1 MKHLFAILFSLF
13 AVLFL
18 QKNRSVVNQ
27 PEDKNWLVKDS
38 TQVKP
43 ALPQQQQSIKTGSKK
58 KSGYFKY
65 PADIQAGL
73 IGSTEKEPVDNP
85 YDNIFH
91 IQLPEQPQPGDQ
103 AVLQY
108 ELFGVADHAGIS
120 HSINDAQAVGGRFVI
135 RNQQWTLQQESIALS
150 VLHKGDNVIRFT
162 LPEAAT
168 HYYRI
173 KNLGITIQK
182 QAAAEPAIIL
192 NTKNTSIYNNKAY
205 LSGIVQL
212 PAEEKR
218 LIQLFCNGQPL
229 TLHHNTFEWV
239 APLTTDSFTAHLKAI
254 LPGGNIIEKTVI
266 LCDNQTA
273 DFEYPSLAAGT
284 TSTTVFQPGKRT
296 SLAMNAY
303 PAAGMDVSG
312 NALCQSTTLSITA
325 LRDVDLPALNTD
337 LVNVTLGAKGYRFL
351 PHGTKFLQPARV
363 SIPFDSTL
371 IPEGYT
377 AADIRT
383 FYFNENNR
391 EWEAI
396 PLDTIMVR
404 ESMVSSTTTHFTDMI
419 DGIIKVPESPQTQGY
434 TPTSIKDIKAANPSL
449 GINMIETP
457 KATNMGSAAL
467 GYPFK
472 LPGGRQGMQ
481 PSLNLQYSNE
491 GGNGWLGLGWNLTI
505 PSIGIETRWG
515 APRYDATLE
524 TETYSLAGEQ
534 LAPLAHRGPLLP
546 RTANK
551 QFHPRVEGSF
561 QKIIR
566 QGNNPNNYWWEVTDK
581 EGTRNFYGGTPATG
595 VINGA
600 VLKDAF
606 GNIGFWALVQ
616 TIDLNGNTVNYTYQT
631 VSDVGIAGG
640 SVPGQQL
647 YISRI
652 NYTGFGTQP
661 GAYNVEFIR
670 DRQLNE
676 PRRKDIDINGRL
688 GFKMVTT
695 DLLRQVKIQL
705 NNQPVRSYEL
715 QYQQGAF
722 YKTLLKSVT
731 ELDAAGT
738 VFTAHQFDYYDDV
751 NTAGGY
757 TPLGNTENWSPAFDN
772 IKGDISNP
780 IPGFGNESSALSTAK
795 SKNSSRSLAVT
806 LGFWNGFL
814 DKSITVGGS
823 VSSSSS
829 KTEGLVTMVDINGDG
844 LPDKVFRQNGQLW
857 YRANLGSAVKGF
869 GGQRPLTGTG
879 NFSAGK
885 TKSTSRGLEV
895 NLGIGFWGNNR
906 TSSTTTTT
914 DYFSDF
920 NGDGLI
926 DICTNGQVLF
936 NRIGSNGDPIF
947 LPGSAPTP
955 SPITGGSNVSPQF
968 LAPDTALQRQQEID
982 FPLQD
987 IIRLWKAPFSGTV
1000 FISAPV
1006 QLVNTG
1012 AGSIKKDGVRV
1023 SVQLGGNVLWSTS
1036 IASNNFSVQNPT
1048 GLNAVPVLKGQNVY
1062 FRVQSVYN
1070 GEEDLVNWDPKIQ
1083 YLTPIQPAA
1092 DASNRST
1099 TFYQASQDFVLHNA
1113 QGVKLSKKGIIKI
1126 DGVFSKGIT
1135 SDTVVLSIVKQTGN
1149 ISTTILQ
1156 QSFSGAAASQP
1167 ILLPAQAVDTSDQL
1181 RFVLYSDSYIDRSQ
1195 LQWTPHFEYTAF
1207 ADGSPVTNSNGTP
1220 TIEGWSAPVNNNYND
1235 WLKLTPLLTNIQ
1247 PNIIAIEPFIK
1258 GSLTSSG
1265 NVTFT
1270 VKRKNQIIGKK
1281 KIQVVNGAMTGTA
1294 RILVTYIPNDTLY
1307 CEYHTDDRTL
1317 AQAFTHLQYV
1327 KIRDCSYIDAFG
1339 NLIYAECIDSLNAGL
1354 FTQPAED
1361 YLGTLYRG
1369 WGHFSF
1375 RGIQNNNSPLDETK
1389 INTNGLQNYSN
1400 DPNLF
1405 ADSAL
1410 FNQIIDASQTDFIP
1424 LYADILKRQWV
1435 GFDSS
1440 VFVTGTQMS
1449 SARLWEHDVT
1459 VDSLMTGGSVTAVN
1473 KITTA
1478 KTRSTSL
1485 GIGAPF
1491 GLPFNVSRAVSEN
1504 NTANDLDMQD
1514 LNGDRYPDV
1523 LHLNNVQYTLPTGGL
1538 QQGVR
1543 THNLGASAYQGKS
1556 TSYTLGGS
1564 GTLPEAQAKNTPQQ
1578 GAAAQAQKASSGIG
1592 ISISGGASL
1601 GENKDASITTWLDI
1615 NGDGLPDKVY
1625 ANGTVA
1631 LNLGYSFAPAEF
1643 WGVTDIEKNT
1653 SDEKGVSAS
1662 LGFNLGGSLVN
1673 GSFQFGASLQRSN
1686 GEASTSFTDVNGD
1699 GLVDKLLI
1707 SGNQLTVR
1715 LNQGNGFGP
1724 AISWNGLSDIRK
1736 NSGTGESFNAAFT
1749 ITIPIPIP
1757 FFPLKICINP
1767 GFTSGNGVSR
1777 ENHQVMDIDGDG
1789 YPDVLQSANDGNL
1802 TARRSLIGRTNML
1815 RSVQRP
1821 MGSSFTIDYERV
1833 GNTYALPQSKWVL
1846 KNVEITDGVPGDGVD
1861 TMRQTFS
1868 YSNPNYDRHERDFF
1882 GFATVTTRQL
1892 NTAAANTVYRSTI
1905 QQYSNNSYYAKGLL
1919 QTEWLQ
1925 NANGNRY
1932 TQTNNTYQLR
1942 PVADSVVFP
1951 ALIKTDKLFYEG
1963 AATAGV
1969 STSTQMDYDALGN
1982 ITKIDD
1988 AGDGSQQDLIKA
2000 VITYHNNNPLYIKG
2014 IPATIDVTTAQ
2025 GLQRSRAT
2033 SIDAQGNL
2041 VQIRQFLANGNAA
2054 VYDMEY
2060 DQYGNLAKITRPVNY
2075 KGQRFWYAYTYDNT
2089 VQTYVT
2095 KVTDAFGYSSSS
2107 TYDFRFGELLSTLSM
2122 NNEPMRY
2129 QVDNRG
2135 RVTTITGPYEI
2146 AAGKPYT
2153 IAFDYHPEA
2162 VVPYATTRHY
2172 DPEHNADINTV
2183 TLMDGMGRAIQVKKQ
2198 VSLFTGKNQP
2208 DNLRMVVSGRVYF
2221 DAFGRTIENRYP
2233 ITEAIGASNNSF
2245 NLTNGLPLSIS
2256 TYDVLDRN
2264 LTTRLADAATT
2275 TNTYTITN
2283 NLFSTMVQDP
2293 LQNNQQT
2300 LTDVRGRTRFT
2311 TQFGGPAG
2319 PITTRFQYNALSELI
2334 RVVDAGNN
2342 ATTYTYDN
2350 LGRKLSVNHP
2360 DAGLTEMVYDLAGN
2374 MTQKITP
2381 QIRKEIPNG
2390 GAINYLYDYE
2400 RISDIDYPRQYQN
2413 QVNYKYGAPNTGH
2426 RTGRLILQQDAS
2438 GGQEFYYG
2446 KLGEITKTIRTVMVN
2461 SVFYTTYVSEQ
2472 EYDTWNRIKKM
2483 TYPDGEVVKYHYNKG
2498 GSLAS
2503 MDGAKTGNTYPYVN
2517 QLGYDE
2523 YEQRVYLQY
2532 GNGTDTKYK
2541 YDSLRRRL
2549 VSLQAA
2555 TATNRPFMDNSYSYD
2570 AVSNVLGVTNSLT
2583 FVPGQLG
2590 GRVQHR
2596 YYYDNLYRLTNATG
2610 TYRATSDTTSYNLSL
2625 TYDNLYNITSKQ
2637 MLRPRFEDT
2646 YNNNYTYGGTA
2657 PHQPTQ
2663 VGLEN
2668 FAYDLNGNL
2677 LRYGSRQNFWD
2688 EENRLMANITNGIL
2702 SRYTYDAGG
2711 ERVIKSSGNM
2721 SGNWLNG
2728 APAGLVSHDD
2738 NYSVYVSPYVVCRRT
2753 GFTKHYYIESQR
2765 IATKIGIGR
2774 FTNIVFPQPAITAGG
2789 IDYLQ
2794 RQAKLQKQRY
2804 DYYASLGISPGP
2816 PTDKYYYAHPYVRGI
2831 ASPVIIDSSSTSI
2844 PPGWP
2849 GYPGNI
2855 TPPPAGPPIFVS
2867 PIPSNDSVKAG
2878 YGFVGTGFFYEQQQY
2893 FYHPD
2898 HLGSTSYIS
2907 NVLGQI
2913 CQHQEY
2919 SGFGETFVDEHTGSN
2934 KMPYLFNAKEKD
2946 TETGLYYYGARY
2958 YDPRISLWISVDP
2971 MAEKYLG
2978 VSVYNYCLQNPIRL
2992 IDEKG
2997 EEPEDTKGLVVST
3010 ILNLTP
3016 GVGTAKGIA
3025 EAISGEDAVTGEK
3038 LAWWERGL
3046 GILPVVGGIAKGLKS
3061 GVAVGKGLKT
3071 LDAVENI
3078 IESGAK
3084 GAGKA
3089 DDVIDGTKTGGR
3101 LGSAATRNQIN
3112 DIATDL
3118 ESRGYTITGGG
3129 GRKAEEYLKPLGGG
3143 RKGSSYPDIT
3153 ATHPNRPTL
3162 RINTVDVLKD
3172 GVTPTSRE
3180 LNNAARIRTQ
3190 IGQGEHLLL
3199 IPKNK
3204 R

>member
-1 MKHLFAILFSLF
+1 MIKHLVALLFGLFAIMLLHKDFSTNNQSVYKGF
-13 AVLFL
+13 ASKNSVYDVQNTKTEPQPKKY
-18 QKNRSVVNQ
+18 QKVY
-27 PEDKNWLVKDS
+27 E
-38 TQVKP
+38 
-43 ALPQQQQSIKTGSKK
+43 KK
-58 KSGYFKY
+58 IPTLLNY
-65 PADIQAGL
+65 PADINNGL
-73 IGSTEKEPVDNP
+73 IGITEKEPVDNP

-103 AVLQY
+103 AILQY
-108 ELFGVADHAGIS
+108 ELFGVADHTGIS
-120 HSINDAQAVGGRFVI
+120 RSINDAQAIGGRFVI
-135 RNQQWTLQQESIALS
+135 QNRKWTFQQEPIAIPILQ
-150 VLHKGDNVIRFT
+150 KGDNVIRFT
-162 LPEAAT
+162 LPEEAS

-182 QAAAEPAIIL
+182 QSATEPAIIL
-192 NTKNTSIYNNKAY
+192 NTKGAGIFNNKVY
-205 LSGIVQL
+205 ISGFVQL
-212 PAEEKR
+212 PTSEGRPK
-218 LIQLFCNGQPL
+218 QLLCNGQTVPL
-229 TLHHNTFEWV
+229 HYNGFEWV
-239 APLTTDSFTAHLKAI
+239 APLATDSFTAHLQAL
-254 LPGGNIIEKTVI
+254 LPNGKYIEKTI
-266 LCDNQTA
+266 TLNNNQPV
-273 DFEYPSLAAGT
+273 DFEHTPLAAGI
-284 TSTTVFQPGKRT
+284 TSQIVFQPGKQT
-296 SLAMNAY
+296 AFAMGAC
-303 PAAGMDVSG
+303 PAAGIDVPG
-312 NALCQSTTLSITA
+312 NALRQSTTLSITA

-351 PHGTKFLQPARV
+351 PHGTKFLQSARV

-383 FYFNENNR
+383 FYFNENSR

-396 PLDTIMVR
+396 TLDTVMARERMVYA
-404 ESMVSSTTTHFTDMI
+404 TTTHFTDMI
-419 DGIIKVPESPQTQGY
+419 NGIIKVPESPQTQGY
-434 TPTSIKDIKAANPSL
+434 TPTTIKDIKAANPSL
-449 GINMIETP
+449 NINLIEPP
-457 KATNMGSAAL
+457 KASNMGSASL
-467 GYPFK
+467 GYSLK

-491 GGNGWLGLGWNLTI
+491 GGNGWLGIGWNLSI

-524 TETYSLAGEQ
+524 TETYTLAGEQ
-534 LAPLAHRGPLLP
+534 LAPLAHRGPLVP

-551 QFHPRVEGSF
+551 QFHPRVEGNF

-566 QGNNPNNYWWEVTDK
+566 QGNSPATYWWEVTDK
-581 EGTRNFYGGTPATG
+581 EGTRNFYGGIPSAG
-595 VINGA
+595 VVNGA

-631 VSDVGIAGG
+631 VTDVGIAGG
-640 SVPGQQL
+640 TVPGQQL

-688 GFKMVTT
+688 GFKMVTA
-695 DLLRQVKIQL
+695 DLLRQVKVEL
-705 NNQPVRSYEL
+705 NGQPVRSYDL

-722 YKTLLKSVT
+722 YKTLLKSVA
-731 ELDAAGT
+731 ELDAAGI
-738 VFTAHQFDYYDDV
+738 VFNNHQFDYYDDV
-751 NTAGGY
+751 NAAAGY
-757 TPLGNTENWSPAFDN
+757 TPLGNTENWSPAFDD

-823 VSSSSS
+823 VSSSNS

-844 LPDKVFRQNGQLW
+844 LPDKIFKQNGQLW
-857 YRANLGSAVKGF
+857 YRPNQGGTVQGF
-869 GGQRPLTGTG
+869 GAKRPLTGSG

-885 TKSTSRGLEV
+885 TKSSSRGLEV

-987 IIRLWKAPFSGTV
+987 IVRVWKAPFSGPV
-1000 FISAPV
+1000 LISAPV

-1012 AGSIKKDGVRV
+1012 AGSLKKDGIRV
-1023 SVQLGGNVLWSTS
+1023 SIQLSGNLLWSTN
-1036 IASNNFSVQNPT
+1036 IAANDFSVKNPT
-1048 GLNAVPVLKGQNVY
+1048 GLNIVPVVKGQNLY

-1083 YLTPIQPAA
+1083 YLSAIQPAA
-1092 DASNRST
+1092 DANNRST
-1099 TFYQASQDFVLHNA
+1099 SFYQASQDFVLHNA
-1113 QGVKLSKKGIIKI
+1113 QGVKLNKGGTIKI
-1126 DGVFSKGIT
+1126 DGTFTKGIT
-1135 SDTVVLSIVKQTGN
+1135 SDTVVLNIIKQTGAT
-1149 ISTTILQ
+1149 STTIFQ
-1156 QSFSGAAASQP
+1156 QSFSGAAITQA
-1167 ILLPAQAVDTSDQL
+1167 ILVPALSIVADDQL
-1181 RFVLYSDSYIDRSQ
+1181 RFELYSDSYIDRSQ
-1195 LQWTPHFEYTAF
+1195 LQFTPHFEYTAF
-1207 ADGSPVTNSNGTP
+1207 TDGTPVTNSNGTP
-1220 TIEGWSAPVNNNYND
+1220 TIEGWSAPVNHNYND
-1235 WLKLTPLLTNIQ
+1235 WLKVTPLLTNIQ
-1247 PNIIAIEPFIK
+1247 PNIIAIEPFAK
-1258 GSLTSSG
+1258 AATTANG
-1265 NVTFT
+1265 NVVFT
-1270 VKRKNQIIGKK
+1270 VKRKNQIVGKK

-1294 RILVTYIPNDTLY
+1294 RIPVSYIPNDTLY
-1307 CEYHTDDRTL
+1307 CEYHTADTAL
-1317 AQAFTHLQYV
+1317 ARAFTHLQYV
-1327 KIRDCSYIDAFG
+1327 KIRDCSYLDALG

-1369 WGHFSF
+1369 WGYFSF
-1375 RGIQNNNSPLDETK
+1375 RGIQNDNSPLDTTK
-1389 INTNGLQNYSN
+1389 INTNGLQNYSS

-1424 LYADILKRQWV
+1424 LYADILKQQWV

-1440 VFVTGTQMS
+1440 VFVTGSQMS

-1459 VDSLMTGGSVTAVN
+1459 VDSLMGGGNVTGVN

-1478 KTRSTSL
+1478 KTKSTSL
-1485 GIGAPF
+1485 GVGAPF

-1504 NTANDLDMQD
+1504 TSVNQLDVQD
-1514 LNGDRYPDV
+1514 FNGDRYPDI

-1538 QQGVR
+1538 EQGVS
-1543 THNLGASAYQGKS
+1543 THNLGASVYDGKS
-1556 TSYTLGGS
+1556 VSYTLGGS
-1564 GTLPEAQAKNTPQQ
+1564 GTLPEAKAKNTP
-1578 GAAAQAQKASSGIG
+1578 GANAASDAQKASSGIG

-1601 GENKDASITTWLDI
+1601 GENKDAAVATWLDI
-1615 NGDGLPDKVY
+1615 NGDGLPDKIY
-1625 ANGTVA
+1625 ANGTAA
-1631 LNLGYSFAPAEF
+1631 LNLGYHFAAAEP
-1643 WGVTDIEKNT
+1643 WGVTDIERNT
-1653 SDEKGVSAS
+1653 TDEKGVSAS

-1686 GEASTSFTDVNGD
+1686 GDASTSFTDVNGD

-1724 AISWNGLSDIRK
+1724 AITWNGLSDIRK

-1749 ITIPIPIP
+1749 ITIPIPLIIVV
-1757 FFPLKICINP
+1757 LKICINP

-1789 YPDVLQSANDGNL
+1789 YPDVLQSVNDGNL

-1882 GFATVTTRQL
+1882 GFASVTTRQL
-1892 NTAAANTVYRSTI
+1892 NTAAANTVYRSTL
-1905 QQYSNNSYYAKGLL
+1905 QQYFNNSYYTKGLL

-1925 NANGNRY
+1925 NASGNRY

-1969 STSTQMDYDALGN
+1969 STSTQMDYDPLGN

-2000 VITYHNNNPLYIKG
+2000 VITYHNNNALYIKG
-2014 IPATIDVTTAQ
+2014 IPASIDVTTAQ

-2041 VQIRQFLANGNAA
+2041 VQISQFLANGNAA

-2060 DQYGNLAKITRPVNY
+2060 DQYGNLSKITRPINY

-2095 KVTDAFGYSSSS
+2095 KVSDAFGYSSSS

-2198 VSLFTGKNQP
+2198 VSLFTGKSQP
-2208 DNLRMVVSGRVYF
+2208 DDLRMVVSGRVYF
-2221 DAFGRTIENRYP
+2221 DAFGRTIQNRYP

-2275 TNTYTITN
+2275 TNTYTIAN

-2311 TQFGGPAG
+2311 TQFAGPTG

-2374 MTQKITP
+2374 MTQKITE
-2381 QIRKEIPNG
+2381 QIRREIPNG

-2438 GGQEFYYG
+2438 GGEEFYYG

-2483 TYPDGEVVKYHYNKG
+2483 TYPDGEVVKYHYNRG

-2503 MDGAKTGNTYPYVN
+2503 MDGGKTGNTYPYVN

-2570 AVSNVLGVTNSLT
+2570 AVSNVLGVTNSLV

-2590 GRVQHR
+2590 GRTQHR
-2596 YYYDNLYRLTNATG
+2596 YFYDNLYRLTAATG
-2610 TYRATSDTTSYNLSL
+2610 TYRTTLDTTYYQLDVE
-2625 TYDNLYNITSKQ
+2625 YDNLYNITHKK
-2637 MLRPRFEDT
+2637 MRRPNFVDN
-2646 YNNNYTYGGTA
+2646 YDMAYTYGATA
-2657 PHQPTQ
+2657 PHQPTK
-2663 VGLEN
+2663 VGQEN
-2668 FAYDLNGNL
+2668 FAYDANGNL

-2688 EENRLMANITNGIL
+2688 EENRLMAHIANNPNGNNVIL

-2721 SGNWLNG
+2721 RGNWLNG
-2728 APAGLVSHDD
+2728 APAGLANHDS
-2738 NYSVYVSPYVVCRRT
+2738 NYTVYVSPYVVCRRT

-2774 FTNIVFPQPAITAGG
+2774 FTNIAFPQAAITAGG
-2789 IDYLQ
+2789 INYLQ
-2794 RQAKLQKQRY
+2794 RQARLQKQRY

-2849 GYPGNI
+2849 GYPGN
-2855 TPPPAGPPIFVS
+2855 TTQPPSGPPIFVA

-2898 HLGSTSYIS
+2898 HLGSTSYVS
-2907 NVLGQI
+2907 NVLGEI

-2946 TETGLYYYGARY
+2946 SETGLYYYGARY
-2958 YDPRISLWISVDP
+2958 YDPRISVWISVDP
-2971 MAEKYLG
+2971 MVEEITQIDKTP
-2978 VSVYNYCLQNPIRL
+2978 YCYVWNNPIKFSDPTGKIGVL
-2992 IDEKG
+2992 GAFVGAVIDASVQTIEISLDKNKSFSK
-2997 EEPEDTKGLVVST
+2997 DFSLTSVAVSAVAGAT
-3010 ILNLTP
+3010 
-3016 GVGTAKGIA
+3016 GVGLAAKLGKVGKYGKYAIESAHDFTASMANQYAKDGEISVKDAFIDATVGKAAGDLVGKKIAKQVSKGA
-3025 EAISGEDAVTGEK
+3025 EAKILSNDLDRAERINKNNPRQSRQAKVDAAQEK
-3038 LAWWERGL
+3038 L
-3046 GILPVVGGIAKGLKS
+3046 
-3061 GVAVGKGLKT
+3061 
-3071 LDAVENI
+3071 DNY
-3078 IESGAK
+3078 
-3084 GAGKA
+3084 KA
-3089 DDVIDGTKTGGR
+3089 RREIPAAAA
-3101 LGSAATRNQIN
+3101 AATAASNGASSAIDKATQSN
-3112 DIATDL
+3112 D
-3118 ESRGYTITGGG
+3118 
-3129 GRKAEEYLKPLGGG
+3129 
-3143 RKGSSYPDIT
+3143 
-3153 ATHPNRPTL
+3153 
-3162 RINTVDVLKD
+3162 
-3172 GVTPTSRE
+3172 
-3180 LNNAARIRTQ
+3180 
-3190 IGQGEHLLL
+3190 
-3199 IPKNK
+3199 KNK
-3204 R
+3204 DH

>member
-1 MKHLFAILFSLF
+1 MIKHIITILTGLFAMM
-13 AVLFL
+13 VL
-18 QKNRSVVNQ
+18 QKDFRTANPVTDKTEPAKDSIRNIPTKLQ
-27 PEDKNWLVKDS
+27 PEQYRATDKENN
-38 TQVKP
+38 P
-43 ALPQQQQSIKTGSKK
+43 AI
-58 KSGYFKY
+58 FNY
-65 PADIQAGL
+65 PADINTGL

-85 YDNIFH
+85 YDNVFH
-91 IQLPEQPQPGDQ
+91 VTLPEQPQPGDE
-103 AVLQY
+103 VILQY
-108 ELFGVADHAGIS
+108 ELFGVTDHAGVS
-120 HSINDAQAVGGRFVI
+120 HSINDAQAIGGHFVI
-135 RNQQWTLQQESIALS
+135 RNQKWTLQREPVATA
-150 VLHKGDNVIRFT
+150 VVHKGDNVIRFT
-162 LPEAAT
+162 LPEGAT

-182 QAAAEPAIIL
+182 QKAIEPAIIL
-192 NTKNTSIYNNKAY
+192 NTKSSGIFNGKVY

-212 PAEEKR
+212 PATGK
-218 LIQLFCNGQPL
+218 LPVQLYCNEQPV
-229 TLHHNTFEWV
+229 TLYHNTFEWV
-239 APLTTDSFTAHLKAI
+239 ATLATDSFVAHLKAV
-254 LPGGNIIEKTVI
+254 LPNGNTIEKTI
-266 LCDNQTA
+266 ALNSNQAA
-273 DFEYPSLAAGT
+273 DFEYPILAAGKT
-284 TSTTVFQPGKRT
+284 IAAVFQPGKRIT
-296 SLAMNAY
+296 IAMGVC
-303 PAAGMDVSG
+303 PAAGIDAPG
-312 NALCQSTTLSITA
+312 NALSQSTILSITA
-325 LRDVDLPALNTD
+325 LRDVDLPPLNTD
-337 LVNVTLGAKGYRFL
+337 LINVTLGAKGYRFL
-351 PHGTKFLQPARV
+351 PHGTKFLNPARV

-377 AADIRT
+377 AADIHT
-383 FYFNENNR
+383 FYFNEKTR

-396 PLDTIMVR
+396 PLDTVMVR
-404 ESMVSSTTTHFTDMI
+404 ERMVYSATTHFTDMI
-419 DGIIKVPESPQTQGY
+419 NGIIKVPESPQTQGY
-434 TPTSIKDIKAANPSL
+434 TPTTIKDIKAANPSL
-449 GINMIETP
+449 GITLIEPP
-457 KATNMGSAAL
+457 KAGNIGSASM
-467 GYPFK
+467 GYPIK

-491 GGNGWLGLGWNLTI
+491 GGNGWLGLGWNLSI

-524 TETYSLAGEQ
+524 TETYTLAGEQ
-534 LAPLAHRGPLLP
+534 LAPLAHRGPLVP

-551 QFHPRVEGSF
+551 KFHPRVEGSF

-566 QGNNPNNYWWEVTDK
+566 QGNHPGNYWWEVTDK
-581 EGTRNFYGGTPATG
+581 EGTRNFYGGTPSAG
-595 VINGA
+595 VVNAA
-600 VLKDAF
+600 VLKDAA
-606 GNIGFWALVQ
+606 GNIGYWALVQ
-616 TIDLNGNTVNYTYQT
+616 TVDLNGNTINYSYQT
-631 VSDVGIAGG
+631 VTDVGIAGG
-640 SVPGQQL
+640 TVPGQQL
-647 YISRI
+647 YINRI
-652 NYTGFGTQP
+652 NYTGFGAQP
-661 GAYNVEFIR
+661 GAYDVDFIR

-676 PRRKDIDINGRL
+676 PRRKDIDINARL

-705 NNQPVRSYEL
+705 NGQPVRSYEL

-722 YKTLLKSVT
+722 YKTLLKKVT
-731 ELDAAGT
+731 ELDAAGIE
-738 VFTAHQFDYYDDV
+738 FTNHKFDYYDDV
-751 NTAGGY
+751 NAAGGY
-757 TPLGNTENWSPAFDN
+757 TPLGGAENWSPAFDN
-772 IKGDISNP
+772 IRGDISNP
-780 IPGFGNESSALSTAK
+780 VPGFGNESSALSTAK
-795 SKNSSRSLAVT
+795 SKNSSRSLALT
-806 LGFWNGFL
+806 LGFWNGLL

-823 VSSSSS
+823 ISSSSS

-857 YRANLGSAVKGF
+857 YRANLGNTVKGF
-869 GGQRPLTGTG
+869 GAKRPLTGTG

-885 TKSTSRGLEV
+885 TKSSSRGLEV
-895 NLGIGFWGNNR
+895 NLGLGFWGNNR

-926 DICTNGQVLF
+926 DICTNGQILF
-936 NRIGSNGDPIF
+936 NRIGSNGDPVF

-987 IIRLWKAPFSGTV
+987 IVRVWKAPFSGPV
-1000 FISAPV
+1000 LISAPV
-1006 QLVNTG
+1006 QLVNTS

-1023 SVQLGGNVLWSTS
+1023 SIQLAGNVLWDTT
-1036 IASNNFSVQNPT
+1036 IAPNDFSVKNPT
-1048 GLNAVPVLKGQNVY
+1048 GLNIIPVVKGQNLY

-1083 YLTPIQPAA
+1083 YLSVIQPAA
-1092 DASNRST
+1092 DANNRST
-1099 TFYQASQDFVLHNA
+1099 SFYQASQDFVLHNA
-1113 QGVKLSKKGIIKI
+1113 QGVKLNKDGTIKI
-1126 DGVFSKGIT
+1126 DGAFSKGIT
-1135 SDTVVLSIVKQTGN
+1135 SDTVVLKVIKQTGN
-1149 ISTTILQ
+1149 FSTTIFQ
-1156 QSFSGAAASQP
+1156 QSFPGAAATQA
-1167 ILLPAQAVDTSDQL
+1167 ILLPATPVVANDQL
-1181 RFVLYSDSYIDRSQ
+1181 RFELYSDSYIDRSQ
-1195 LQWTPHFEYTAF
+1195 LQFVPHFEYTAF
-1207 ADGSPVTNSNGTP
+1207 TDGSPVTNNAGQP
-1220 TIEGWSAPVNNNYND
+1220 AIEGWTAPVNHNYND
-1235 WLKLTPLLTNIQ
+1235 WIKATPLLTNIQ
-1247 PNIIAIEPFIK
+1247 TNIIAIEPFIK
-1258 GSLTSSG
+1258 GSLTANG

-1270 VKRKNQIIGKK
+1270 VKSKNRIYGKK
-1281 KIQVVNGAMTGTA
+1281 KIQIVNGAMTSTS
-1294 RILVTYIPNDTLY
+1294 RIPVSYLPNDTLY
-1307 CEYHTDDRTL
+1307 CEYHTADRTL

-1327 KIRDCSYIDAFG
+1327 KIRDCSYIDAMG

-1375 RGIQNNNSPLDETK
+1375 RGIQNNNGPLDETK

-1400 DPNLF
+1400 DPNLY

-1410 FNQIIDASQTDFIP
+1410 FNNIIDASQTDFIP
-1424 LYADILKRQWV
+1424 LYADILKRQWI

-1449 SARLWEHDVT
+1449 SARLWEHDVAL
-1459 VDSLMTGGSVTAVN
+1459 DSLMTGGNVTGVN

-1478 KTRSTSL
+1478 KTKSTSL
-1485 GIGAPF
+1485 GVGAPF

-1504 NTANDLDMQD
+1504 NTTNELDVQD
-1514 LNGDRYPDV
+1514 LNGDRYPDI

-1538 QQGVR
+1538 QQGVLN
-1543 THNLGASAYQGKS
+1543 HNLGAATYQGRS

-1564 GTLPEAQAKNTPQQ
+1564 GTLPEAKGKNTATVN
-1578 GAAAQAQKASSGIG
+1578 AASDAQKASSGIG

-1601 GENKDASITTWLDI
+1601 GENKDATTTTWLDI

-1625 ANGTVA
+1625 ANGTAA
-1631 LNLGYSFAPAEF
+1631 LNLGYRFAAAEP
-1643 WGVTDIEKNT
+1643 WGVTDIERNT
-1653 SDEKGVSAS
+1653 TDEKGVSAS
-1662 LGFNLGGSLVN
+1662 LGFSLGGSLVN

-1686 GEASTSFTDVNGD
+1686 GDASTSFTDVNGD

-1707 SGNQLTVR
+1707 TGNQLTVR

-1724 AISWNGLSDIRK
+1724 AINWNGLNDIRQ
-1736 NSGTGESFNAAFT
+1736 NSGTGESFNGAFT
-1749 ITIPIPIP
+1749 IAILIPIP
-1757 FFPLKICINP
+1757 FFPLKFCINP
-1767 GFTSGNGVSR
+1767 GFTNGNGVSR

-1789 YPDVLQSANDGNL
+1789 YPDVLQSVNDGNL

-1821 MGSSFTIDYERV
+1821 MGSSFTIDYERL

-1846 KNVEITDGVPGDGVD
+1846 KNVEITDGVAGDGVD
-1861 TMRQTFS
+1861 TMRQNFS
-1868 YSNPNYDRHERDFF
+1868 YSNPNYNRHERDFF
-1882 GFATVTTRQL
+1882 GFGTVTTRQL

-1905 QQYSNNSYYAKGLL
+1905 QQFLNNSYYTKGLL

-1951 ALIKTDKLFYEG
+1951 ALVKTDKLFYEG
-1963 AATAGV
+1963 APAAGV
-1969 STSTQMDYDALGN
+1969 TTSTQMDYDALGN
-1982 ITKIDD
+1982 ITNIDD

-2075 KGQRFWYAYTYDNT
+2075 KGQRFWYAYNYDNT

-2162 VVPYATTRHY
+2162 IVPYATTRHY
-2172 DPEHNADINTV
+2172 DPEHNADINTI
-2183 TLMDGMGRAIQVKKQ
+2183 TFMDGMGRAIQVKKQ
-2198 VSLFTGKNQP
+2198 VSLFTAKNQP
-2208 DNLRMVVSGRVYF
+2208 DDLRMVVSGRVYF

-2233 ITEAIGASNNSF
+2233 VTEAIGTGNNSF
-2245 NLTNGLPLSIS
+2245 NLTNGLLLSRS

-2264 LTTRLADAATT
+2264 LSTRLADAATT

-2283 NLFSTMVQDP
+2283 GFFSTMVQDP

-2311 TQFGGPAG
+2311 TQFGGPSG
-2319 PITTRFQYNALSELI
+2319 PITTRYQYNALSELT

-2350 LGRKLSVNHP
+2350 LGRKLSINHP
-2360 DAGLTEMVYDLAGN
+2360 DAGLTEMIYDLAGN
-2374 MTQKITP
+2374 LTQKITP

-2390 GAINYLYDYE
+2390 GAINYLYEYE

-2549 VSLQAA
+2549 VSLQAT

-2570 AVSNVLGVTNSLT
+2570 AVSNVLSVANSLQ

-2590 GRVQHR
+2590 GRTRHR
-2596 YYYDNLYRLTNATG
+2596 YFYDNLYRLTTASG
-2610 TYRATSDTTSYNLSL
+2610 TYRAMSDSNYYQL
-2625 TYDNLYNITSKQ
+2625 TVEYDNLYNITSKK
-2637 MLRPRFEDT
+2637 MVRPRFEDT
-2646 YNNNYTYGGTA
+2646 YNNTYTYGGTA
-2657 PHQPTQ
+2657 PHQPTK

-2688 EENRLMANITNGIL
+2688 EENRLMANISNNATGNSVIL

-2721 SGNWLNG
+2721 RGNWLNG
-2728 APAGLVSHDD
+2728 APAGLANHDS
-2738 NYSVYVSPYVVCRRT
+2738 NYTVYVSPYVVCRRT

-2774 FTNIVFPQPAITAGG
+2774 FTNISFPQAAITAGG
-2789 IDYLQ
+2789 IDYLK

-2831 ASPVIIDSSSTSI
+2831 PAPVIIDSSSTSI

-2849 GYPGNI
+2849 GYPGNT
-2855 TPPPAGPPIFVS
+2855 TPPPGGPPIFVS

-2898 HLGSTSYIS
+2898 HLGSTSYVS
-2907 NVLGQI
+2907 NVLGEV

-2946 TETGLYYYGARY
+2946 SETGLYYYGARY
-2958 YDPRISLWISVDP
+2958 YDPRVSVWISVDP
-2971 MAEKYLG
+2971 MMEKYPGL
-2978 VSVYNYCLQNPIRL
+2978 SPYNYCLNNPVKL
-2992 IDEKG
+2992 VDPDGKETEDPSDLNKKTSEKIAPQYAPVDNKNVKNLSAVSWG
-2997 EEPEDTKGLVVST
+2997 ETQGIYPTKSMKPKSSDLYNPKNWDAEKTKSLLEARAGIKYIYENRNNKAHTDDININSPTEKILAPYHLNDNLPKPANEITSNENVKYFFLGSSPNTKHTGINSKYWNQEVVKSYGPFY
-3010 ILNLTP
+3010 NS
-3016 GVGTAKGIA
+3016 GGGDAK
-3025 EAISGEDAVTGEK
+3025 
-3038 LAWWERGL
+3038 
-3046 GILPVVGGIAKGLKS
+3046 
-3061 GVAVGKGLKT
+3061 
-3071 LDAVENI
+3071 
-3078 IESGAK
+3078 K
-3084 GAGKA
+3084 GA
-3089 DDVIDGTKTGGR
+3089 IYINFY
-3101 LGSAATRNQIN
+3101 SAH
-3112 DIATDL
+3112 
-3118 ESRGYTITGGG
+3118 
-3129 GRKAEEYLKPLGGG
+3129 LK
-3143 RKGSSYPDIT
+3143 K
-3153 ATHPNRPTL
+3153 
-3162 RINTVDVLKD
+3162 
-3172 GVTPTSRE
+3172 
-3180 LNNAARIRTQ
+3180 
-3190 IGQGEHLLL
+3190 
-3199 IPKNK
+3199 
-3204 R
+3204 